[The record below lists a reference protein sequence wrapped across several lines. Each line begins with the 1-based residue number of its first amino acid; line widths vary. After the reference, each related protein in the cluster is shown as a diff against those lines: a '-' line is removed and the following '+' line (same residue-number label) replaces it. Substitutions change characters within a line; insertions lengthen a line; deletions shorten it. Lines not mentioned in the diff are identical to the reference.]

1 VYIHS
6 FFFNYTNYILI
17 NSKQEATCFF
27 LPICVYFINCI
38 QLKIF
43 VRTHNKFLSIK
54 KPVNI
59 KPLRKITFHRKI
71 SESAFMSRAYFQVIS
86 FNSSRKRSLLLYIYI
101 YIYIYICMYVYFS
114 HSCNFSSLYFHQ
126 KFARII
132 AIAKKYD
139 TEIKVNSFLISS
151 SIPLFL
157 FDSRSNVSVH

>member
-101 YIYIYICMYVYFS
+101 YIYIYIYMYVCIFLSFLQFLQFVLSSKIRSDYCDSKEIRYGDQSKFLL
-114 HSCNFSSLYFHQ
+114 NIELDSSL
-126 KFARII
+126 
-132 AIAKKYD
+132 
-139 TEIKVNSFLISS
+139 
-151 SIPLFL
+151 
-157 FDSRSNVSVH
+157 SVR